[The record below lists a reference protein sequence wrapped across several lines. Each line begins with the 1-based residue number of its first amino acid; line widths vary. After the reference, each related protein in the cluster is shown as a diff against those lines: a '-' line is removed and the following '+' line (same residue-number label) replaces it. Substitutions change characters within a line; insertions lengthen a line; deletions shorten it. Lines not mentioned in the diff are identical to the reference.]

1 MTTCGTSGQVDEIAE
16 NAIAE
21 CVMGDLVHTLVLIGR
36 HADDVK
42 DQRSFRLGAHD
53 AVHGR
58 QLADTIGRRKH
69 RRAPNARI
77 AVRGVRRIQL
87 VGAADPLHLRAAVHR
102 IADRKQIV
110 ASNAKTV
117 IDTFRG
123 EALDD
128 VIGDADRRHLS

>member
-1 MTTCGTSGQVDEIAE
+1 MIFLHA
-16 NAIAE
+16 
-21 CVMGDLVHTLVLIGR
+21 LVLIGG
-36 HADDVK
+36 HSDDVE
-42 DQRSFRLGAHD
+42 DQRSFRLGAHH

-58 QLADTIGRRKH
+58 QLADAVGRHQH

-87 VGAADPLHLRAAVHR
+87 VGAADPLHLGAAVDR

-110 ASNAKTV
+110 AGNAKAV
-117 IDTFRG
+117 IDALCG

-128 VIGDADRRHLS
+128 IIGDADRLHLS